1 MIGKGNAGYRWRG
14 HSRGSHIRSGSKLY
28 FLGILLSLDAS
39 LISFH
44 VLVVNFQLIVG
55 LYKLFLH
62 IVELD
67 LQDIDGVIL
76 DLHLLL

>member
-1 MIGKGNAGYRWRG
+1 
-14 HSRGSHIRSGSKLY
+14 
-28 FLGILLSLDAS
+28 
-39 LISFH
+39 
-44 VLVVNFQLIVG
+44 LVVNFQLIVG

-76 DLHLLL
+76 DLHLLLQSQDALVHLFHLYIFLHQF